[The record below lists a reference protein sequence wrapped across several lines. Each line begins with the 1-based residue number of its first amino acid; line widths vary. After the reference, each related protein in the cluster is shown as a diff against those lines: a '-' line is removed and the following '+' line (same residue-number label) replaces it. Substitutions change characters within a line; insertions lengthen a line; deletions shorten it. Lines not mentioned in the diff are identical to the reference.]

1 MSAAAPKFEIRANA
15 FGLIGETASHPMAY
29 WAPPLVGL
37 LAAACLAFFRCPV
50 PPSHSLSWASLFG
63 TATAY
68 VLSAFMAG
76 PIAMIT
82 MYAIFRRRAELDIR
96 DVTLRTASAA
106 VWFAPL
112 VIFLSER
119 SMWAITAAGVLA
131 ASETRLLRSYHDAML
146 GGSGPGALDGLPPGE
161 IFHLLPSRALRRLPF
176 SALCA
181 SATAQAGGVAGLA
194 GYPLPGA
201 MLLGISTAV
210 VAWSSGAMRGWGQ
223 QQSTSLARSAFRVT
237 LILVLATTFTA
248 ASLTRYLEVKR
259 GSGWGSAQYS
269 RHKIIKTASSLLD
282 TLFRAPKSRPFRDNL
297 EHASEPRGDST
308 AIVIGSVHP
317 GVILWPE
324 IRARSMVVPPLP
336 AMGHGLFATRHA
348 NPLSIPF
355 FGVYWLFKA
364 PDNRPPDDS
373 FRARGNPAAHTFFT
387 TDHMPML
394 MEANQNL
401 GTLIDLSCCSKIQLA
416 ISNADPY
423 PGSVSLELILVNTT
437 LPSRPS
443 QSLGSTEVKSK
454 PRWRPFD
461 DGAPLSETLTF
472 ALPATSSLRNFDEVK
487 ISFHL
492 DAVRAETAARIAI
505 ERFLFVPR

>member
-1 MSAAAPKFEIRANA
+1 MFAVYAMLPRSAEFN
-15 FGLIGETASHPMAY
+15 
-29 WAPPLVGL
+29 
-37 LAAACLAFFRCPV
+37 
-50 PPSHSLSWASLFG
+50 
-63 TATAY
+63 
-68 VLSAFMAG
+68 
-76 PIAMIT
+76 
-82 MYAIFRRRAELDIR
+82 IR
-96 DVTLRTASAA
+96 DATLRTATAA

-112 VIFLSER
+112 GIFLSES
-119 SMWAITAAGVLA
+119 SMWAIAAAGVLA
-131 ASETRLLRSYHDAML
+131 ASVTRRLRSYHDAMP
-146 GGSGPGALDGLPPGE
+146 GGSEPEDLDELPSDE
-161 IFHLLPSRALRRLPF
+161 VFHLLPSPALRRLPF

-194 GYPLPGA
+194 GYALPGA
-201 MLLGISTAV
+201 ALLSVSTAV
-210 VAWSSGAMRGWGQ
+210 VAWSSGATRGWGQ
-223 QQSTSLARSAFRVT
+223 QRSTSLARSAFRVT
-237 LILVLATTFTA
+237 LILLLATTFTA
-248 ASLTRYLEVKR
+248 TSLTRYLEVKR
-259 GSGWGSAQYS
+259 GFGSGSAQHS
-269 RHKIIKTASSLLD
+269 RNKIIKTASSLFD
-282 TLFRAPKSRPFRDNL
+282 ALFRAPESRPSRDNL
-297 EHASEPRGDST
+297 KHTSEPRGDST

-336 AMGHGLFATRHA
+336 AMGRGLFATTRA

-401 GTLIDLSCCSKIQLA
+401 GTLIDLSCCSKIQIA

-443 QSLGSTEVKSK
+443 QSLGSVEVKSI
-454 PRWRPFD
+454 PRWKPFD
-461 DGAPLSETLTF
+461 DGVPLPETLTF
-472 ALPATSSLRNFDEVK
+472 AVPATSSLRKLDEVK
-487 ISFHL
+487 IRFHL
-492 DAVRAETAARIAI
+492 DTVRAETAARIAI